1 LKKNAPS
8 AVRRLLILL
17 AALSSC
23 IAIAGGVYAYRVHRL
38 RNLLARW
45 RSEGL
50 AAAQNGQPALA
61 VERLTSYLT
70 YHPSDR
76 EALVAYAEARPRVES
91 ADGRHL
97 VETIRA
103 LRYLLQL
110 DPNQKD
116 LRVKLLDLYVLLGRR
131 TEAAETAAE
140 VLKLDSANV
149 HALAARVSAL
159 AELKKYDAALDAAQR
174 WAAVEPTNLQAHLET
189 VKLRALLGQPLA
201 DVLADLDAW
210 GSRHPGE
217 DNDARLELLRACALG
232 VAGDRE
238 NCLAWLRKAARR
250 SPPDDAFSDL
260 LVAEFAAVGD
270 RGEDVAV
277 LKELIARG
285 AGAKVRQRLMARSW
299 EVGQLQQV
307 VALSKTLDLHD
318 SALPSNLL
326 AALALS
332 EANLGHGSDAAS
344 VEEIV
349 RSRADATS
357 KAWSAIIGQE
367 VRAAGSPR
375 VIVEL
380 CSRALEREPRAPYL
394 GYFLGEALAAQGEHQ
409 SAIEAWQREVA
420 VDPTWGLP
428 LSRMGELLLD
438 QGNVIRAAQ
447 VVAAAMQRSPTSFT
461 GLVVVR
467 VAIAQDRRGQE
478 IDRIQLLA
486 LIDQLEKLAP
496 SDGRIP
502 LYRAQVLADAGRRD
516 EATRALRSLLDRS
529 PPPDVALLLAAAQES
544 RRSRLGIEEP
554 FVQRAQKASGG
565 MTPALALDRALAAAS
580 SAGGDQAA
588 AVAAGL
594 AALDDARQH
603 AMASDPQQQVGWAA
617 VRARFLER
625 AADPAAAAAAWRALG
640 DAYPGN
646 PAIQREVL
654 RAGSIRSDRPLRE
667 RTIARLGEALGDGD
681 SLACRLERAR
691 LLIETRSTDADDRA
705 IAELL
710 KGIISAHPSFT
721 EARML
726 WASSLERLGKID
738 EAIDQ
743 VQLAVDANPDVAP
756 LALRLAELYRRKGDV
771 DRARQHASR
780 VAESKASSAIEIR
793 AAADLL
799 SRSGETDK
807 AVTAL
812 QRLAPDDEDSGNGSG
827 SGGERDLALARL
839 CFKRGDL
846 DRAESLVDRVLH
858 SGQYANR
865 PDVLTLA
872 AQVYAAQG
880 KMTSATRML
889 EKLDALPLSAGR
901 KALAR
906 AEVASAGGDIEGA
919 VRLYRDATIEAPK
932 DQVVWRALIA
942 YLYAVGR
949 PAEAAA
955 AVEAALTQNGD
966 SAELVEIK
974 RSAATLAAAVA
985 LPEMRPIAAEFLRQP
1000 TDQSAAREILAAVA
1014 LASAAAVPGD
1024 AVPQAR
1030 SLSQRY
1036 PRVEAVQ
1043 LWAIRTYLRAARLSD
1058 AAPALARAMS
1068 DFAESVDAAEMATT
1082 FHASQ
1087 MRWTEMLDA
1096 AKQWRKRIPTTAS
1109 SGGARHEASRDA
1121 ERADAAIAEALVGL
1135 GRGDEAL
1142 AHVEPLARAAL
1153 SDPANH
1159 VEILWAYMISL
1170 QAAGQSARATD
1181 LLLPLATSSRS
1192 GPWRDACARFAAER
1206 LDVATATVWLGRM
1219 EETTPTGSGS
1229 ASAEASSSSAAAVA
1243 TLGGAWALLSLRAA
1257 GDMSARTHATALFQR
1272 VLQSP
1277 GAPAAV
1283 LERAGAFA
1291 EHSGE
1296 AAQATALYRR
1306 AIAADARSVIALN
1319 NLAMLLSARESRAA
1333 DLGEAIRCAQA
1344 AVRARPQEP
1353 EFLDTLSIVMTRT
1366 GDYPAAIQAI
1376 SRAVQIDP
1384 ENVRWRVALAQL
1396 LFDSGQADKAAP
1408 VIVAIDTTA
1417 GADQQERLPERVR
1430 EQLAHLRAQ
1439 LMPAGA
1445 SNAAP
1450 TTRSTTPTV
1459 PQ

>member
-1 LKKNAPS
+1 
-8 AVRRLLILL
+8 
-17 AALSSC
+17 
-23 IAIAGGVYAYRVHRL
+23 VYAYRVHRL
-38 RNLLARW
+38 HNLVARW

-50 AAAQNGQPALA
+50 AAAQNGQPGLA

-76 EALVAYAEARPRVES
+76 EALAAYAEARPRVES

-116 LRVKLLDLYVLLGRR
+116 LRVKLLDLYVQIGRR

-140 VLKLDSANV
+140 VLKLDPANA

-159 AELKKYDAALDAAQR
+159 TELKKYDGALNAAQR

-189 VKLRALLGQPLA
+189 VKLRALLGHPLA

-210 GSRHPGE
+210 GSQHPGE
-217 DNDARLELLRACALG
+217 DNDARLEFLRACAFR

-238 NCLAWLRKAARR
+238 NGLTWLRKAARR

-277 LKELIARG
+277 LKEMIARG

-299 EVGQLQQV
+299 EVGELQQV
-307 VALSKTLDLHD
+307 VTVSKTLDLHD
-318 SALPSNLL
+318 SALPSHLL
-326 AALALS
+326 AGLALS
-332 EANLGHGSDAAS
+332 EANLGHGSEAAS

-349 RSRADATS
+349 RTRADATS
-357 KAWSAIIGQE
+357 KAWSAIIDQE
-367 VRAAGSPR
+367 VRATGSPR
-375 VIVEL
+375 VVVEL
-380 CSRALEREPRAPYL
+380 CGRALEREPRAPYL

-438 QGNVIRAAQ
+438 EGNVVRAAQ
-447 VVAAAMQRSPTSFT
+447 AAAAAMQRSPTPFT

-478 IDRIQLLA
+478 IDRVQLLS
-486 LIDQLEKLAP
+486 LIDQLEKAAP
-496 SDGRIP
+496 DDGRIP
-502 LYRAQVLADAGRRD
+502 LYRAQVLADADRRD

-529 PPPDVALLLAAAQES
+529 PPPDVALLLAAAEES
-544 RRSRLGIEEP
+544 GRSRLGIEQQ
-554 FVQRAQKASGG
+554 FVERAQKASGG
-565 MTPALALDRALAAAS
+565 MTPALALDRAMAAAS
-580 SAGGDQAA
+580 SAGGDQPA

-603 AMASDPQQQVGWAA
+603 AMASDPQQQQVGWAA
-617 VRARFLER
+617 ARARFLER

-640 DAYPGN
+640 DTYAGN

-654 RAGSIRSDRPLRE
+654 RAGSIRSDRAFRE
-667 RTIARLGEALGDGD
+667 RTLARLGKALGDGGD

-721 EARML
+721 EARIL
-726 WASSLERLGKID
+726 WANSLERLGKID

-756 LALRLAELYRRKGDV
+756 LELKLAELYRRKGDI

-807 AVTAL
+807 AIVAL
-812 QRLAPDDEDSGNGSG
+812 QRLAPDDEGSGND
-827 SGGERDLALARL
+827 GGERDLALARL
-839 CFKRGDL
+839 CFNRGDL
-846 DRAESLVDRVLH
+846 DRAESLMDRIRN

-872 AQVYAAQG
+872 AQIYASQG
-880 KMTSATRML
+880 KTTSATRLL

-919 VRLYRDATIEAPK
+919 VRLYRDATMEAPK
-932 DQVVWRALIA
+932 DQAIWRALIA

-955 AVEAALTQNGD
+955 AVEAALTQLGD
-966 SAELVEIK
+966 SAELAEIK

-1000 TDQSAAREILAAVA
+1000 TDHSAACEILAAVA
-1014 LASAAAVPGD
+1014 LASAAAIPGD

-1058 AAPALARAMS
+1058 AAPVLARAMS
-1068 DFAESVDAAEMATT
+1068 DFPESVDAAEMATT

-1087 MRWTEMLDA
+1087 TRWTEMLDA
-1096 AKQWRKRIPTTAS
+1096 AKQWRKRVRTTAS
-1109 SGGARHEASRDA
+1109 SGGGGGARRDA

-1135 GRGDEAL
+1135 GRGVEAL
-1142 AHVEPLARAAL
+1142 AHVEPLASAAL

-1170 QAAGQSARATD
+1170 QAAGKSGRATE

-1192 GPWRDACARFAAER
+1192 GPWRDACARFAGER
-1206 LDVATATVWLGRM
+1206 LDVASATVWLGRM
-1219 EETTPTGSGS
+1219 EDTTSTESG
-1229 ASAEASSSSAAAVA
+1229 SAAAVA

-1257 GDMSARTHATALFQR
+1257 GDMTARTHATALFHK
-1272 VLQSP
+1272 VLQNP

-1283 LERAGAFA
+1283 LERAGVFA
-1291 EHSGE
+1291 ETSGE
-1296 AAQATALYRR
+1296 TAQATALYRR
-1306 AIAADARSVIALN
+1306 AIAADAGSVIALN
-1319 NLAMLLSARESRAA
+1319 NLAMLLSSRESRAA
-1333 DLGEAIRCAQA
+1333 DVGEAIRCAEA

-1353 EFLDTLSIVMTRT
+1353 EFLDTLSVVMTRT
-1366 GDYPAAIQAI
+1366 GNYPAAIQAI

-1384 ENVRWRVALAQL
+1384 ESVRWRVALAQL

-1408 VIVAIDTTA
+1408 VIVAIDMTA

-1439 LMPAGA
+1439 LIPAGA
-1445 SNAAP
+1445 SNASP
-1450 TTRSTTPTV
+1450 TTRSTTTIV